1 MNRCTLLF
9 TLLLAVTIAD
19 LPTLAQQDDG
29 VRGAA
34 GTVRNG
40 KMESGS
46 VLVAGPGLFEQIG
59 GSPLK
64 GQPYSAEMVVEHS
77 QTLLNGT
84 HIDQK
89 REMSVM
95 YRDSEGRTR
104 TERLMLTG
112 PLTRDGAKGSG
123 LRLIHIYDPVEG
135 YSYTLDP
142 EKHIAHRITVPIPSE
157 SHKGVRTEG
166 MLVATTGS
174 RVAPG
179 KSEASGPLPNRRMKR
194 ESLGTDVIDGL
205 AAEGM
210 RTSITTPVGVE
221 GNDKPMT
228 RVCEHW
234 TSSELKITILSK
246 CSDPRTGSSVMRI
259 QNLDRAEPDPLLFQ
273 VPPEYTVDEETG
285 PYVIGYRTKPESR

>member
-1 MNRCTLLF
+1 MKLRTAWMTFLLVTLITSVA
-9 TLLLAVTIAD
+9 TLG
-19 LPTLAQQDDG
+19 QQDDG

-40 KMESGS
+40 KLETGG
-46 VLVAGPGLFEQIG
+46 VLLAPAALEHIG
-59 GSPLK
+59 GGLVK
-64 GQPYSAEMVVEHS
+64 GQPYSAELVIEHK

-89 REMSVM
+89 REMSMM

-104 TERLMLTG
+104 TERLLFTG
-112 PLTRDGAKGSG
+112 PLAKDGAKGPG

-142 EKHIAHRITVPIPSE
+142 DNHIAHRITVPIPSE
-157 SHKGVRTEG
+157 SPKGVRTEG
-166 MLVATTGS
+166 ELVPMTRFRA
-174 RVAPG
+174 APG
-179 KSEASGPLPNRRMKR
+179 KSGVSGALQNRQIKH

-205 AAEGM
+205 TAEGR
-210 RTSITTPVGVE
+210 RTSITTPAGVE
-221 GNDKPMT
+221 GNDKPLT

-246 CSDPRTGSSVMRI
+246 CSDPRSGSSVMRI

-273 VPPEYTVDEETG
+273 VPPDYTVDEQTG
-285 PYVIGYRTKPESR
+285 PYVIGYHTKPESR